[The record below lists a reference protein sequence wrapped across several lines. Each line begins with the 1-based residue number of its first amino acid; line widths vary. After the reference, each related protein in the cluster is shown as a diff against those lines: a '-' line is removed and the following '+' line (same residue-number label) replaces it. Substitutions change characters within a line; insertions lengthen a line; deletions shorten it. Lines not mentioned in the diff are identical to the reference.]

1 VLTRCSQLHGR
12 RNGELALDRTDD
24 NGNRHIIRC
33 FSSIGAFPINWKRFY
48 WSNLQCGSGTLVTGW
63 TRLPRRLLNPASR
76 GSQFAG
82 GSPKLLGQFWTT
94 PWPCLIGQ
102 A

>member
-33 FSSIGAFPINWKRFY
+33 FSSIGAFPINWKRFIEAIFSAGQGR
-48 WSNLQCGSGTLVTGW
+48 WWLAGQGFLKDSNSGK
-63 TRLPRRLLNPASR
+63 SR
-76 GSQFAG
+76 FPIRGR
-82 GSPKLLGQFWTT
+82 
-94 PWPCLIGQ
+94 
-102 A
+102 